1 MPLHNLKNMFNYIMT
16 SIDKATIS
24 NIDSSLKTYQGYI
37 DDVDAV
43 MNKDKDYAGE
53 IYQHVSNA
61 SQSSTRISSFL
72 QGLTFSRPIVNDDI
86 VSLDNSYQKFHDNL
100 AESKR
105 VGSNL
110 KNMISK
116 YDAIDASVKNAQKSN
131 THSVMIAWGMV
142 FLFVLNALFFS
153 IIEDKKELN
162 VFSKF
167 LLFLFML
174 VILFYSV
181 KNFRFY
187 IERNIQ

>member
-1 MPLHNLKNMFNYIMT
+1 
-16 SIDKATIS
+16 
-24 NIDSSLKTYQGYI
+24 
-37 DDVDAV
+37 
-43 MNKDKDYAGE
+43 
-53 IYQHVSNA
+53 
-61 SQSSTRISSFL
+61 
-72 QGLTFSRPIVNDDI
+72 
-86 VSLDNSYQKFHDNL
+86 
-100 AESKR
+100 
-105 VGSNL
+105 
-110 KNMISK
+110 MISK

-131 THSVMIAWGMV
+131 IHSVMIAWGMV

-162 VFSKF
+162 VFSKI